1 MLLVL
6 KGYILISFLFCYTL
20 RLYLLFKNRFENKVF
35 ATIAGFLISVIL
47 LIVVIGISS
56 VSDKFVFEN
65 LIELSVF
72 TQQAILDLQG
82 GSTYEIVYDL
92 TPLGIASALLQS
104 FVVAFFRPFLWES
117 SNPLLILFSLES
129 LAMGSILFYAIY
141 KRLSISKL
149 KRTPLDPVVIFS
161 LIFSF
166 IFGTTV
172 GFTSSN
178 FGALMRYKIPYLLF
192 YIAALLVLYDE
203 SKEK

>member
-1 MLLVL
+1 MLLIL
-6 KGYILISFLFCYTL
+6 KGYILISFLICYTV
-20 RLYLLFKNRFENKVF
+20 RVYLLFKNQFDNKVLSS
-35 ATIAGFLISVIL
+35 IAGFLIGAIL
-47 LIVVIGISS
+47 VIVVIGISS

-65 LIELSVF
+65 LLELSVF

-92 TPLGIASALLQS
+92 TPMGIASALLQS

-129 LAMGSILFYAIY
+129 LAMGSTLFYTFY
-141 KRLSISKL
+141 KRTTIKL
-149 KRTPLDPVVIFS
+149 KRSPLHPVVISSLLFS
-161 LIFSF
+161 I